1 MVSGDGMWTSQAALR
16 PACDS
21 AIMHL
26 RAAVIVKEVNL
37 TTAEILP
44 TRLSLFGLPEF
55 ID

>member
-21 AIMHL
+21 AIVHL
-26 RAAVIVKEVNL
+26 RVTVIVKEMNL
-37 TTAEILP
+37 TTGKFFP

>member
-1 MVSGDGMWTSQAALR
+1 MWTSQATLR

-37 TTAEILP
+37 TTGNSSNKAFFIWL
-44 TRLSLFGLPEF
+44 TRIYRLEKVLS
-55 ID
+55 